1 MPEIRSALTS
11 EMTIGSYGAMNKSP
25 GLILSEQ
32 HPGTLFQIAGWE
44 TFERDIKPLLE
55 HYDFAGS
62 GNYRQVQN
70 KGDRWCFKIAPDRV
84 MIRDTSGAEPVP
96 DVDDQI
102 LTAVDL
108 SHARTII
115 RMQGSAVEDVLSRLA
130 PIDTSVVAFPE
141 ACFVQCG
148 IDHVNVLIQR
158 ISQDCFDVFIPY
170 TWASSVWQMI
180 CISAA
185 QFGYRVEAH

>member
-1 MPEIRSALTS
+1 MPEIRSALRS
-11 EMTIGSYGAMNKSP
+11 ELKIGFYGAMNNSP

-32 HPGTLFQIAGWE
+32 HLGTLFQIAGWD

-55 HYDFAGS
+55 HYDFVGS
-62 GNYRQVQN
+62 GNFRQVQN
-70 KGDRWCFKIAPDRV
+70 KGNHWCFKIAPDRV
-84 MIRDTSGAEPVP
+84 MIRDSSGVEPVP

-102 LTAVDL
+102 LTVVDI

-115 RMQGSAVEDVLSRLA
+115 RMKGPAVGAVLSRLA
-130 PIDTSVVAFPE
+130 PIDFSLVAFPE
-141 ACFVQCG
+141 TCFAQCG

-170 TWASSVWQMI
+170 TWASSVWQVI